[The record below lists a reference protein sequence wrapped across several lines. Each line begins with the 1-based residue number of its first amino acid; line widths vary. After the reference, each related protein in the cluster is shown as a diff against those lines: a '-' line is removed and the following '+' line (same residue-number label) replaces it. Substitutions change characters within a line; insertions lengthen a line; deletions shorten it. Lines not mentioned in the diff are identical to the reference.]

1 MIKQSKGE
9 SITETVK
16 KIADPIAKNLDL
28 EIWDIKFVK
37 EGPGHYLRVFID
49 KPGVVTLD
57 DCEKMSRALDEP
69 LDTYDP
75 VPYSYCLEVCSP
87 GIERELSSDYHL
99 NKYIDHTIKIKLI
112 RPIGV
117 QKEFEG
123 ILKSFGKDF
132 IQIENETSEKPIN
145 FERKNISH
153 INLKY

>member
-9 SITETVK
+9 SITEIVK

-49 KPGVVTLD
+49 KPGGVTLD
-57 DCEKMSRALDEP
+57 DCEKISRALDEP

-75 VPYSYCLEVCSP
+75 VPYSYCLEICSP
-87 GIERELSSDYHL
+87 GIERELSCDYHL
-99 NKYIDHTIKIKLI
+99 SKYINNAIKIKLI
-112 RPIGV
+112 RPVGG

-123 ILKSFGKDF
+123 TLKSFGKDF
-132 IQIENETSEKPIN
+132 IQIENETSKKPLS